1 MSADRACATI
11 RVMRDRARSKDRRR
25 GYEIWMDGLQ
35 VGQVLRGETKE
46 LSVAP
51 GTHVLTMSIDFE
63 HSREWECALSADD
76 VVSFICRSRGK
87 KSDGDLDLFLA
98 EPGDERVLLFR
109 LLPSF

>member
-1 MSADRACATI
+1 MSGGRACATI

-25 GYEIWMDGLQ
+25 GYEIWVDGLQ

-51 GTHVLTMSIDFE
+51 GAHVLRMSIDFE

-76 VVSFICRSRGK
+76 VASFICRSRGK
-87 KSDGDLDLFLA
+87 KSDGNLDLFLA
-98 EPGDERVLLFR
+98 EPAEGRVLLFR
-109 LLPSF
+109 LRPSF